1 MKIADVDSM
10 PVHITGAEKGVVTT
24 LAPKAGKRFRTTYE
38 TYVLTA
44 NDPVM
49 NILPQDPKRYR
60 YSIIAIDNDIV
71 LGPSKGV
78 VGNPVN
84 TVASV
89 PAPNGAY
96 FPKGLWRDFHDNGM
110 VYAGATTV
118 ATISRVAVIAEY
130 YE

>member
-1 MKIADVDSM
+1 MNEEKITPIPIHVASAEPGVLTGQ
-10 PVHITGAEKGVVTT
+10 PVNN
-24 LAPKAGKRFRTTYE
+24 KRFKTTYE

-44 NDPVM
+44 ADPVQ

-60 YSIIAIDNDIV
+60 YSIFSVDNDIV

-78 VGNPVN
+78 TGNAVN
-84 TVASV
+84 TVAGV
-89 PAPNGAY
+89 PAPNGGY

-110 VYAGATTV
+110 VYAGATTI
-118 ATISRVAVIAEY
+118 ATISRVVVIAEY